1 MKSHLQRLERRLIVL
16 SVLTVV
22 LGGAFLLMP
31 DASTSVKKESLPLVF
46 PGFDAGPVRQIE
58 LTRGD
63 EKLVLQSA
71 AEDRWVLASHF
82 RYPLNTPP
90 QRLLDAIA
98 AARIA
103 SEVTTRADTFGKYA
117 GSRGWIEVTTID
129 TRGKASLQFAIGR
142 YQYPETYLRLGSGKD
157 QRIVKVTGISET
169 EASLEVRSWIETR
182 MWPSLSASN
191 FVRMDI
197 EQRAD
202 KRTITLVR
210 RGESPADVE
219 MAVPAKDE
227 KGEKLYWMAAPLQGD
242 AKKLAVEDV
251 TREFTGMLI
260 QDVVAGSTT
269 EAKDAEFGFDKPEI
283 VATLYHKIDGQVAK
297 YKLTIGKRVPDKELW
312 YARRGGASWT
322 FLVSS
327 SGGVSRMRQA
337 PEEFLPKK
345 EEPKPDAKK

>member
-1 MKSHLQRLERRLIVL
+1 MKSHLRRLENRLIVF
-16 SVLTVV
+16 SALTVV
-22 LGGAFLLMP
+22 LGGALLLVP
-31 DASTSVKKESLPLVF
+31 DASTSVKKESLPLAF
-46 PGFDAGPVRQIE
+46 PDFASGAIRQIE

-63 EKLVLQSA
+63 EKLVLQQA
-71 AEDRWVLASHF
+71 AEERWVLASHF

-98 AARIA
+98 SARIS

-117 GSRGWIEVTTID
+117 GSRGWIDVSAVD
-129 TRGKASLQFAIGR
+129 TRGKVALHFAIGR
-142 YQYPETYLRLGSGKD
+142 YQYPETYLRLGSGKA
-157 QRIVKVTGISET
+157 QRIVKATGISET
-169 EASLEVRSWIETR
+169 EAGLEVRSWIETR
-182 MWPSLSASN
+182 MWPSLSSKN

-202 KRTITLVR
+202 KRTITLVK

-219 MAVPAKDE
+219 MAVPGKDE
-227 KGEKLYWMAAPLQGD
+227 KGEKLYWMASPRQAD
-242 AKKLAVEDV
+242 AKTLAVEDV
-251 TREFTGMLI
+251 AREFTGMLI

-269 EAKDAEFGFDKPEI
+269 PAKDAEYGFDKPEI
-283 VATLYHKIDGQVAK
+283 VATLYHKVNDQVSK

-312 YARRGGASWT
+312 YARRGGDSWV

-345 EEPKPDAKK
+345 EEPKKDG